1 MARDFRDSEHQLMP
15 QFQVMNR
22 NGFEE
27 VQSSF
32 QTQSQDMAAGSG
44 NWGGPFASGSQSISP
59 PSQLPSPQ
67 TPYGYQN
74 GSRMREQGRMWYNP
88 PSTGLYDAQETHY
101 NSSWE
106 GPYNTQGWGPAPAG
120 INTSRRGPL
129 QQDSMRPRQSPSRF
143 PPPHSKQTHL
153 GDLPN
158 NQRRGGTSQQGRDRN
173 SRSTGRQA
181 SVNAVGVTS
190 QASQAGRSGRR
201 VTHRNSSTSRAGGEP
216 KKTNSRNSSH
226 APDKTSNEA
235 AGRNARQQEKG
246 PDLDSTQRSEVLQ
259 TLDGF
264 TKKIEGLRQQLMPA
278 SSATEDESEEDPR
291 KGSGEERKG
300 G

>member
-15 QFQVMNR
+15 QFQVMNS

-27 VQSSF
+27 VQNSF
-32 QTQSQDMAAGSG
+32 QTQSHDMAAGSG
-44 NWGGPFASGSQSISP
+44 NWGGLIASGSQSISP
-59 PSQLPSPQ
+59 PLQLPSPQ
-67 TPYGYQN
+67 TPYGYHN

-106 GPYNTQGWGPAPAG
+106 GSYNTQGWGPAPAG

-129 QQDSMRPRQSPSRF
+129 RPGQQDSMRPRQSPSRF
-143 PPPHSKQTHL
+143 PPPHSVRPHSGL
-153 GDLPN
+153 HASSP
-158 NQRRGGTSQQGRDRN
+158 
-173 SRSTGRQA
+173 STA
-181 SVNAVGVTS
+181 SVALPTHTTDSGFGLTS

-291 KGSGEERKG
+291 KGTGKERKG